1 MTTHPQFLR
10 LRYVSPCGLC
20 LVLLC
25 CQEAV
30 FFNYHIVHGLPP
42 PPFSHPDRDFLECW
56 YLRYE
61 TATGMSVYA

>member
-42 PPFSHPDRDFLECW
+42 PPFSHPDRDFL
-56 YLRYE
+56 
-61 TATGMSVYA
+61 